1 MAKTYDI
8 FISYSNKDKDIV
20 HKYAKYLEN
29 LGYVVWY
36 DVKGLYG
43 GAKFAGEIA
52 DAIEASKLFVFFSS
66 ENSNK
71 SDWTKGEIFLAQ
83 KHKKQI
89 LPVRIDDSEY
99 EKSVMIVLLPL
110 QYIVC
115 QNGVSE
121 ASFEELR
128 DAISRFI
135 GEPALKESGSENKE
149 NTKRLWV
156 KPSLWISGFL
166 SLFFSFFML
175 VVSGEYMYNVSLSL
189 FSMTITALLCFL
201 ACLYIV
207 LLDKKWNERPM
218 IINMLYLF
226 GMSFFLSY
234 SIMAFGLCYV
244 SYDVFSLNYPSII
257 CAAISIYALIKL
269 MNYKKIGYSLLWI
282 CVFLFSIGSYWWLNH
297 SIIAPIAITVV
308 GSISMFV
315 LTILLK
321 TKRKGVS
328 MWNKLGRVSKY

>member
-1 MAKTYDI
+1 MTHSYDI

-71 SDWTKGEIFLAQ
+71 SEWTKGEIFLAQ
-83 KHKKQI
+83 KFKKQI
-89 LPVRIDDSEY
+89 LPVRIDDSDY

-115 QNGVSE
+115 KNGVYNESL
-121 ASFEELR
+121 EELR
-128 DAISRFI
+128 NAISKFI
-135 GEPALKESGSENKE
+135 GEP
-149 NTKRLWV
+149 TKKDVFNEKNEISKRRCV
-156 KPSLWISGFL
+156 KQSMWISGGL
-166 SLFFSFFML
+166 SLLFAFFMM
-175 VVSGEYMYNVSLSL
+175 VVSGEHMYNVSLSL

-201 ACLYIV
+201 ACLYII
-207 LLDKKWNERPM
+207 LLDKYWNERSM
-218 IINMLYLF
+218 TMNYIYMMGIT
-226 GMSFFLSY
+226 FFLSY
-234 SIMAFGLCYV
+234 SIMAFGLGYV
-244 SYDVFSLNYPSII
+244 SLEIFLLNYPSII

-269 MNYKKIGYSLLWI
+269 MNYKKKGYFLLWI
-282 CVFLFSIGSYWWLNH
+282 CVFLFSVGSYWWLMH
-297 SIIAPIAITVV
+297 SIIAPIAIAAV
-308 GSISMFV
+308 GSISMIV
-315 LTILLK
+315 LTNLLK
-321 TKRKGVS
+321 FKHNGIS
-328 MWNKLGRVSKY
+328 MWSKLS

>member
-1 MAKTYDI
+1 MPRSYDI
-8 FISYSNKDKDIV
+8 FISYSNKDKDVV

-29 LGYVVWY
+29 LGYAVWY

-71 SDWTKGEIFLAQ
+71 SEWTKGEIFLAQ
-83 KHKKQI
+83 KYNKQI

-115 QNGVSE
+115 KNGVYDESL
-121 ASFEELR
+121 EELR
-128 DAISRFI
+128 SAISKFI
-135 GEPALKESGSENKE
+135 GEPAKKDVFNEKEEK
-149 NTKRLWV
+149 TKRRFIKQCLW
-156 KPSLWISGFL
+156 LSGIL
-166 SLFFSFFML
+166 SLFFAFFMM

-207 LLDKKWNERPM
+207 LLDKHWNERSM
-218 IINMLYLF
+218 TMNIVYLL
-226 GMSFFLSY
+226 GMTFFLSY
-234 SIMAFGLCYV
+234 SIMAFGLCYI
-244 SYDVFSLNYPSII
+244 SFDVFSLNYPSII
-257 CAAISIYALIKL
+257 CAAISIYGLIKL
-269 MNYKKIGYSLLWI
+269 MGFKKIGYIILWI
-282 CVFLFSIGSYWWLNH
+282 CVFLFSIGSYWWLMH
-297 SIIAPIAITVV
+297 SIIAPIVIAVV
-308 GSISMFV
+308 GSICMLV
-315 LTILLK
+315 LTSLLK
-321 TKRKGVS
+321 MKHKGTS
-328 MWNKLGRVSKY
+328 IWSKFS